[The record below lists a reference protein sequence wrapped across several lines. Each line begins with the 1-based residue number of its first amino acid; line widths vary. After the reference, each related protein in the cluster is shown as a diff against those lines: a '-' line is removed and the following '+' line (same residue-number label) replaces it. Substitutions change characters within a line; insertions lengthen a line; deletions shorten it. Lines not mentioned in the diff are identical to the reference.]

1 MASTA
6 ATILIRGR
14 LGNEPEL
21 RYTKDGQAVTNLS
34 LAVEQGYGDNKRTE
48 WVRVAIW
55 GDKQAEAANTW
66 LSKGDLVAVY
76 SESFRINAYAAQ
88 DGSIRGQLEV
98 SARRVDYII
107 TKRNPNEA
115 PAAEE
120 REDIPF

>member
-1 MASTA
+1 MASTSA
-6 ATILIRGR
+6 QLHIIGR
-14 LGNEPEL
+14 LGQDPEL
-21 RYTKDGQAVTNLS
+21 RYTKDGQAMTNLS
-34 LAVEQGYGDNKRTE
+34 LAVEQGYGDNKHTK
-48 WVRVAIW
+48 WARVAIW

-115 PAAEE
+115 PAQQDDEK
-120 REDIPF
+120 IPF